1 MIRSGDAIRAARA
14 LIGTPYSEV
23 DCIGLI
29 KRVVRTAPGGV
40 PGYTT
45 AGTNTLWRS
54 FDAAAKYKDLTW
66 RQEGIVNAHAGM
78 LAFKRSG
85 DDVHHVGIVTEGG
98 TVVHASSAAG
108 EIVETPL
115 DSSWHLLA
123 QHRHIAVES
132 APGQEVP
139 MYTAKVTLEDPTSSL
154 NLRDGPAAT
163 DRKIGS
169 LRHGVMLEVLAEA
182 GDWRFVRAG
191 SQIGYVSAA
200 YLQRAGEPQTPE
212 AEDEAGAIVVSGD
225 ITIVDSAGNRFSPVG
240 SWRVLRGGVD

>member
-1 MIRSGDAIRAARA
+1 MIRSSDAIRAARA

-85 DDVHHVGIVTEGG
+85 DDVHHVGLVTEGG

-132 APGQEVP
+132 APEQEVP
-139 MYTAKVTLEDPTSSL
+139 MYTAKVTLEDPTSAL

-191 SQIGYVSAA
+191 SQLGYVSAA
-200 YLQRAGEPQTPE
+200 YLQRVGEDESDVGKPADAGKDIHVSTTLMNEDGVAIRLE
-212 AEDEAGAIVVSGD
+212 GRWRVAED
-225 ITIVDSAGNRFSPVG
+225 
-240 SWRVLRGGVD
+240 